1 MSVIFSA
8 RSILIAYLTQSAQIH
23 MNSCNTQNTH
33 KMPPDQAWAMKSP
46 TPQIQTENTH
56 THFMGVQIFQ
66 TDFPLIFSASKYFNW
81 WVDLTNSMWLVWKI
95 RILKT
100 NLTNSYWLTQE
111 FLSFMCLS
119 MENGNFYNIYL
130 GESAVLQN
138 FVRMCVCLCVWWW
151 CVCVCV
157 CEGGGCVSNLL
168 CSKLLR
174 SKLLCSKLLHLF

>member
-46 TPQIQTENTH
+46 TPQIQTQNTH
-56 THFMGVQIFQ
+56 THTFYGRPNISDRFPSHFFRIQIFQ
-66 TDFPLIFSASKYFNW
+66 LVNEPLEIKS

-138 FVRMCVCLCVWWW
+138 FGRMCVCLCVWWW

-157 CEGGGCVSNLL
+157 CVCEGG
-168 CSKLLR
+168 CSTSLYYISL
-174 SKLLCSKLLHLF
+174 